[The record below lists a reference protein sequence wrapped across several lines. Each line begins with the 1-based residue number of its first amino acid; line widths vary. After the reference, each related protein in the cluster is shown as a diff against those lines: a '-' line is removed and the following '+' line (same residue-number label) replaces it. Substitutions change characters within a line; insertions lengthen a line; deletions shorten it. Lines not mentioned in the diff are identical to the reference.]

1 MKLAMKS
8 VKVKTIFTALLLS
21 ILLGFVTTHLSA
33 QNIPQRPNPPRLV
46 NDFAGLLS
54 GSENQILENKLTAY
68 FDSTSTQI
76 AIVTI
81 NSLEGAPVE
90 DFAATL
96 GEKWGVG
103 TKENH
108 NGVVILISKN
118 DRDGY
123 IATGYGV
130 EDGLNS
136 NVCKKVYDN
145 ILIPNLKAGNFY
157 AGFDAATDAMIEI
170 LSGKYVNTNPNKGE
184 KLGGRDII
192 IIIIIILIIFIIS
205 SRMGG
210 NSTTINGRG
219 FNNMPSPWIG
229 GGGWGGGSGSSGGF
243 GGFGGGSFSGGG
255 SGGKW

>member
-1 MKLAMKS
+1 MKS
-8 VKVKTIFTALLLS
+8 VKAKYAFSAFLFS
-21 ILLGFVTTHLSA
+21 ILLGFITLNSYA
-33 QNIPQRPNPPRLV
+33 QNIPLRPDPPKLV

-54 GSENQILENKLTAY
+54 AEENQILENKLTAY
-68 FDSTSTQI
+68 YDSTSTQI

-81 NSLEGAPVE
+81 KSLEGAPVE
-90 DFAATL
+90 DYAATL

-136 NVCKKVYDN
+136 NVCKQIYDN
-145 ILIPNLKAGNFY
+145 ILIPNLKAGDFY
-157 AGFDAATDAMIEI
+157 GGFDAATNAMIEI
-170 LSGKYVNTNPNKGE
+170 LSGKYVNTNPPKGE
-184 KLGGRDII
+184 KLGGRDILI
-192 IIIIIILIIFIIS
+192 IIIIIIIIFIIS

-210 NSTTINGRG
+210 KGTMIHGRG
-219 FNNMPSPWIG
+219 HNNIPSPWM
-229 GGGWGGGSGSSGGF
+229 GGGWGGGGGSSGGF